1 MSMTEVID
9 IDSPGRFL
17 FEGGDHQ
24 DVPISLI
31 VVSKLDI
38 RVGPELHVHPYAEV
52 FVVHEGEATF
62 TVGDET
68 IVAVG
73 GQIVIAPNGRAHK
86 FINTGSTP
94 LRMTCVHPRARV
106 EAEQLGG

>member
-1 MSMTEVID
+1 MTNAEVVD
-9 IDSPGRFL
+9 IDSSGRYL
-17 FEGGDHQ
+17 FEGGDHGG
-24 DVPISLI
+24 VPISLI
-31 VVSKLDI
+31 VVSKLEL

-68 IVAVG
+68 VIASG
-73 GQIVIAPNGRAHK
+73 GQIVIAPSGQSHK
-86 FINTGSTP
+86 FVNTGSMP
-94 LRMTCVHPRARV
+94 LRMTCVHPVQRV